1 MRKYYEINTDDFG
14 NTYDLVYVETE
25 EEEKR
30 LLAAYEFDAD
40 GTVCARRITRKQAI
54 NECIAENQR
63 RQEDESSSGYADNT
77 IHPFGKTAAECEHDD
92 DYELN
97 EYIWE

>member
-1 MRKYYEINTDDFG
+1 MRKYYEINTDDFD

-40 GTVCARRITRKQAI
+40 GTVCARKITKKDAI
-54 NECIAENQR
+54 QKCVRENQR
-63 RQEDESSSGYADNT
+63 RNEDGTFSGFADNT
-77 IHPFGKTAAECEHDD
+77 IHPFGKTAAGCEYGGE
-92 DYELN
+92 YELN
-97 EYIWE
+97 DYIWE